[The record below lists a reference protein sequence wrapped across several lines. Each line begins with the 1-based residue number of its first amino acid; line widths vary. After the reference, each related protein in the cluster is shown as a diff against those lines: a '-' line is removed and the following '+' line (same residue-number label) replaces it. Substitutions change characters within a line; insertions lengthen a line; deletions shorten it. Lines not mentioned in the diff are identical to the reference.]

1 MLAFRKTPYLLL
13 YLFFELL
20 GLAAAWFLTFSVR
33 LAINPW
39 MPQQLSQTDLE
50 RAAPPLAGIVL
61 LWVLTGLWRRESL
74 YRRFGSTA
82 AGLFRFSALLEAVT
96 LAGATAIV
104 ATFFWREFGANLSR
118 SFIILFVPISLLT
131 LMLAHA
137 ASSRMVALTQAMWPG
152 RERVAVV
159 GSGPDTI
166 RVINCM
172 RAADLGLDVAGIILP
187 GETSAQALDGW
198 MPVLG
203 RTSQLAEVI
212 NREQLDRIVIAD
224 EHITARGFEECARVT
239 KRMGVAV
246 THAIGTAGPD
256 AALGVR
262 VVSDMHLLEL
272 LPVHYTRKQER
283 LKRAVDIVLAGASL
297 IVLSPALAV
306 IAALIKTTS
315 KGPLLY
321 KSKRVGRGGRHF
333 TFLKFRSMRVD
344 PAGRATLARQNEKRG
359 HIFKIRNDPRVT
371 PVGRI
376 LRRYSLDELPQ
387 LVNVL
392 CGEMSMV
399 GPRPL
404 PAEDLDADGQSK
416 GFERWARERSQ
427 VLPGITG
434 LWQIRGRSDLDF
446 EQMVELDT
454 LYIRRWSLGLDL
466 RILLETPVAVFSGR
480 GAY

>member
-1 MLAFRKTPYLLL
+1 
-13 YLFFELL
+13 
-20 GLAAAWFLTFSVR
+20 
-33 LAINPW
+33 
-39 MPQQLSQTDLE
+39 
-50 RAAPPLAGIVL
+50 
-61 LWVLTGLWRRESL
+61 
-74 YRRFGSTA
+74 
-82 AGLFRFSALLEAVT
+82 
-96 LAGATAIV
+96 
-104 ATFFWREFGANLSR
+104 
-118 SFIILFVPISLLT
+118 
-131 LMLAHA
+131 
-137 ASSRMVALTQAMWPG
+137 
-152 RERVAVV
+152 
-159 GSGPDTI
+159 
-166 RVINCM
+166 
-172 RAADLGLDVAGIILP
+172 
-187 GETSAQALDGW
+187 
-198 MPVLG
+198 
-203 RTSQLAEVI
+203 
-212 NREQLDRIVIAD
+212 
-224 EHITARGFEECARVT
+224 
-239 KRMGVAV
+239 
-246 THAIGTAGPD
+246 
-256 AALGVR
+256 
-262 VVSDMHLLEL
+262 
-272 LPVHYTRKQER
+272 
-283 LKRAVDIVLAGASL
+283 
-297 IVLSPALAV
+297 
-306 IAALIKTTS
+306 
-315 KGPLLY
+315 
-321 KSKRVGRGGRHF
+321 
-333 TFLKFRSMRVD
+333 MRVD